1 MTHRLA
7 LGMLAM
13 TIAACAT
20 AADTR
25 KADRDLDEAL
35 AGRAAGAPVDCINPS
50 FASGPQIIDDRT
62 LLYRSGRRVWR
73 NDLEARCPGLRPQ
86 AILIIEMHGSELCR
100 NDLFR
105 ATEPGN
111 VVPGPLCRMGKFTP
125 YDKPRT

>member
-7 LGMLAM
+7 LGVLAV

-25 KADRDLDEAL
+25 KPDRELDQAL
-35 AGRAAGAPVDCINPS
+35 AGRIVGAPVDCINNS

-62 LLYRSGRRVWR
+62 LLYKSGRRVWR

-86 AILIIEMHGSELCR
+86 AILIVEMHGSQLCR
-100 NDLFR
+100 NDLIR
-105 ATEPGN
+105 ATEPGD
-111 VVPGPLCRMGKFTP
+111 VIPGPQCRLGKFTP